1 MALTPSTMLDL
12 GTQAPTFSLYEP
24 LTNKH
29 ISLEDYKGKPVL
41 IAFISNHCPYVILL
55 KNALQTFAADYQ
67 PKGLEII
74 AINANDIEK
83 YPADSP
89 DKMIEDVHQY
99 AYSFP
104 YLFDESQ
111 SVATAYK
118 AACTPDFFLFDAQH
132 TLYYR
137 GQFDNAR
144 PNSGIEVTGVDM
156 RNAADRL
163 LSGSSAPSEQIPSM
177 GCSIKWK
184 SGNTPEY
191 A

>member
-12 GTQAPTFSLYEP
+12 GTNAPSFSLYEP
-24 LTNKH
+24 LTSSN
-29 ISLEDYKGKPVL
+29 ISLENYTGKPVL

-55 KNALQTFAADYQ
+55 KNALQKFAADYQ
-67 PKGLEII
+67 PKGIQVI

-104 YLFDESQ
+104 YLFDENQ
-111 SVATAYK
+111 AVATAYK
-118 AACTPDFFLFDAQH
+118 AACTPDFFLFDEKH

-144 PNSGIEVTGVDM
+144 PNSGIEVTGSNM
-156 RNAADRL
+156 RDAADRL
-163 LSGSSAPSEQIPSM
+163 LAGSSAPIEQIPSM

-184 SGNTPEY
+184 PGNTPDY